1 MELQIKRLNEAIAPL
16 REKIINHEV
25 YQAIENIE
33 DLNVF
38 MEHHVFAV
46 WDFMSLLKS
55 LQNFLTCTDVPWM
68 PKGDA
73 QTRYLINEIVIGEES
88 DVDEFGNRTS
98 HFELYLKAMTQCGA
112 DTTQI
117 ENFLNHLKENE
128 TIESALNAINAP
140 KGVRDFVS
148 FTFEIINTQ
157 NPALLAA
164 VFTFGREDL
173 IPDMFHAIINDINQ
187 DNGEKISTFKYYLDR
202 HIEVDGDHHSKL
214 AIQMVANL
222 CKDDAA
228 LWNEAIEAAKK
239 SLEMRAKLWD
249 GVLEVILLKNTELV
263 S

>member
-25 YQAIENIE
+25 YHAIETIE
-33 DLNVF
+33 DLTVF

-73 QTRYLINEIVIGEES
+73 ETRYLINEIVIGEES

-98 HFELYLKAMTQCGA
+98 HFELYLKAMAQCGA
-112 DTTQI
+112 NTTQVN
-117 ENFLNHLKENE
+117 NFLNHLKKDKDVK
-128 TIESALNAINAP
+128 SALNAVNAP
-140 KGVRDFVS
+140 EAVKNFVS
-148 FTFEIINTQ
+148 FTFEIIESQ

-173 IPDMFHAIINDINQ
+173 IPDMFHSIINDINQ
-187 DNGEKISTFKYYLDR
+187 ENEEKISTFKYYLDR

-214 AIQMVANL
+214 AIQMVENL
-222 CKDDAA
+222 CKNDEN
-228 LWNEAIEAAKK
+228 LWQEAIDAAKK
-239 SLEMRAKLWD
+239 SLEMRAQLWD
-249 GVLEVILLKNTELV
+249 GVLEVIHANNSQLV
-263 S
+263 